1 MSMTLD
7 TNTTFEFATRLSD
20 EHIHLG
26 VANISEELAV
36 VHWTRRKRPERD
48 IEMEAGNVI
57 RSRHYN
63 VGYQVMR
70 DKLMDIY
77 GMTER
82 ELVTALL
89 TEMTPAAIK
98 VRADARQAAAAARK
112 AAREAASGKVAA

>member
-1 MSMTLD
+1 MSMALD

-20 EHIHLG
+20 KHIHIG

-36 VHWTRRKRPERD
+36 VHWTRRERPERD

-63 VGYQVMR
+63 VDYQVMR

-98 VRADARQAAAAARK
+98 VRADARQAAAEARK
-112 AAREAASGKVAA
+112 AAREAAPGKVAA